1 MIVVNLNINIIWKW
15 ININNFSNVFY
26 NGLVYII
33 LNIYRNRIGLYNCI
47 VVNLVGIF
55 IVVIIV
61 VDVMCKYLLFKL

>member
-61 VDVMCKYLLFKL
+61 VDVMCKYLLFKK